1 MLSLNSKPAP
11 VEAVLCMDMLI
22 NGEECA
28 AGEVVEL
35 SAREFKYLHHFDRV
49 MPATEKNVAAVRAQV
64 KAKKDAAD
72 KAAKK
77 ADELGTTKAQLA
89 LAMARIAELETKAK

>member
-1 MLSLNSKPAP
+1 MNSKPAQ

-28 AGEVVEL
+28 TGEVVEL
-35 SAREFKYLHHFDRV
+35 SAREFKYLHTYDRV
-49 MPATEKNVAAVRAQV
+49 LPATEKNVAAIRAQV
-64 KAKKDAAD
+64 KAKKQAAE
-72 KAAKK
+72 KQAAA

-89 LAMARIAELETKAK
+89 LALARIVELEKGAK